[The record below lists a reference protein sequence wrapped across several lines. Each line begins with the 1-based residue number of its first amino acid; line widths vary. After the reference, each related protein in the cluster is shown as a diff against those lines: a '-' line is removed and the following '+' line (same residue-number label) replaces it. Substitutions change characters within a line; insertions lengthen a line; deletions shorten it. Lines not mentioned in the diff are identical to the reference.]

1 MDPVFQPE
9 NFVNRH
15 IGPSA
20 NEIDEMLDVLGY
32 DSLDALSN
40 TVVPDTIL
48 ETDELDLGTAESEYE
63 ALAALRKIA
72 CKNIVNRSLIGQ
84 GYFDTI
90 TPPVIQRNVLENPG
104 WYTAYTPYQP
114 EISQG
119 RLEALLNYQQMVIDL
134 TGMEIANASLLD
146 EASAAAEAMSLARR
160 ISKSKSEKFLVAD
173 TVYPQTLAVI
183 EARAEP
189 LGIEIVICPAEDMGN
204 QGEAFG
210 VLLQYPDADGAVKDY
225 GALTTALKKSGTLIC
240 VATDLLALTLLTP
253 PGEWGADIVLGSS
266 QRFGVPLGFGGPHAA
281 FFATHDAYKRSVP
294 GRIVGVSED
303 ADGKPAYRLALQT
316 REQHIRRDKATSN
329 ICTAQVLLANM
340 AGFYAVWHGPEGL
353 KAIAERVHA
362 YTVVL
367 ASALEQAGYKVT
379 PQFFDSLTIETGPKT
394 AEIIKAALEHGIN
407 LNTGR
412 AESVALSLDE
422 KTTAVEI
429 RTLCQIFGVAE
440 PDFKTAPRACI
451 PTALQRKSAYLT
463 HPVFQIHRSETEML
477 RYLKALEDKDIALN
491 RSMIPLGSCTM
502 KLNATAEMMPITW
515 PEFAN
520 IHPFAPTDQ
529 TEGYR
534 ELITGLE
541 DMLSAI
547 TGFDGVSL
555 QPNSGATGE
564 YAGLLAIKAWHDSRG
579 DTKRNICLIP
589 QSAHGTN
596 PASAVLAGMK
606 VVVIKCDDKGNVDLT
621 DLAAKAE
628 QHADTLSALMVTY
641 PSTHGVFEHDIVE
654 ICEIIHRHGGQVYMD
669 GANLNA
675 MVGLAKPGKFGAD
688 VMHMNLHKTF
698 CIPHGGGGPGVGPI
712 GVAKHLTPFL
722 PGHPV
727 IKTGGDQAI
736 APLTAAPYGSALIL
750 TISWM
755 YIKMMGAAGLK
766 KATQVA
772 ILNANYLAHRLNQG
786 YNILYTGHQ
795 GLVAHECILDTR
807 RFKNDLDIS
816 VDDIAK
822 RLMDFGFHAPTMS
835 FPVVHTLMVEPT
847 ESESKDEL
855 DRFADVMLEIRNE
868 IQAIAD
874 GKISVEDSPLRHA
887 PHNLARVCGNDWQ
900 RVYSREQAAFPLPYL
915 RAQKYWPPVSRIDNA
930 LGDRNFICTCPP
942 LDAYEDQNHDEAA

>member
-1 MDPVFQPE
+1 MDPVLQPE
-9 NFVNRH
+9 NFINRH
-15 IGPSA
+15 IGPSED
-20 NEIDEMLDVLGY
+20 EINAMLAELGY
-32 DSLDALSN
+32 DSLDHLSN
-40 TVVPDTIL
+40 TVVPASIL
-48 ETDELDLGTAESEYE
+48 DADALDLDAAHSEYQ
-63 ALAALRKIA
+63 ALTALRKMA
-72 CKNIVNRSLIGQ
+72 DKNIVNRSLIGQ

-90 TPPVIQRNVLENPG
+90 TPPIIQRNVLENPG

-119 RLEALLNYQQMVIDL
+119 RLEALLNYQQMIIDL

-146 EASAAAEAMSLARR
+146 EASAAAEAMSLAKR
-160 ISKSKSEKFLVAD
+160 ISKSKSKRFLVAD

-183 EARAEP
+183 QARAEP
-189 LGIEIVICPAEDMGN
+189 LDIEIITCPAEEMAAEDD
-204 QGEAFG
+204 FYG
-210 VLLQYPDADGAVKDY
+210 VLLQYPDATGEVKDHSTLAASLKDKGAV
-225 GALTTALKKSGTLIC
+225 IC

-303 ADGKPAYRLALQT
+303 ASGKPAYRLALQT

-340 AGFYAVWHGPEGL
+340 AGFYAVWHGPDGL
-353 KAIAERVHA
+353 KAIAERVHT
-362 YTVVL
+362 YTALL
-367 ASALEQAGYKVT
+367 AGQLEQAGYQVT
-379 PQFFDSLTIETGPKT
+379 GQFFDTVTITTGDKT
-394 AEIIKAALEHGIN
+394 DAILDAAEQAGIN
-407 LNTGR
+407 LNKQNDTTL
-412 AESVALSLDE
+412 SLSLDE
-422 KTTAVEI
+422 KTDADEI
-429 RTLCQIFGVAE
+429 RLLCSVFDCAV
-440 PDFKTAPRACI
+440 PDFATRPAARLPKN
-451 PTALQRKSAYLT
+451 LQRKSAYLT
-463 HPVFQIHRSETEML
+463 HPVFHIHRSETEML
-477 RYLKALEDKDIALN
+477 RYLKSLEDKDIALN

-502 KLNATAEMMPITW
+502 KLNATAEMMPVTW

-520 IHPFAPTDQ
+520 IHPFAPAAQ
-529 TEGYR
+529 TAGYR

-541 DMLSAI
+541 DMLAAI

-564 YAGLLAIKAWHDSRG
+564 YAGLLVIQAWHQSRG
-579 DTKRNICLIP
+579 DDHRNICLIP

-596 PASAVLAGMK
+596 PASAVMAGMK
-606 VVVIKCDDKGNVDLT
+606 VVVIKCDDKGNVDLE
-621 DLAAKAE
+621 DLKAKSE
-628 QHADTLSALMVTY
+628 QYANTLAALMVTY
-641 PSTHGVFEHDIVE
+641 PSTHGVFENDIVE
-654 ICEIIHRHGGQVYMD
+654 ICEIIHRNGGQVYMD

-675 MVGLAKPGKFGAD
+675 MVGLAKPGAFGAD

-712 GVAKHLTPFL
+712 GVGAHLKPFL
-722 PGHPV
+722 PSHPV
-727 IKTGGDQAI
+727 VQTGGDQAI

-755 YIKMMGAAGLK
+755 YIKMMGASGLK
-766 KATQVA
+766 KATQIA
-772 ILNANYLAHRLNQG
+772 ILNANYLARRLSHG
-786 YNILYTGHQ
+786 YNILYTGQ
-795 GLVAHECILDTR
+795 DGLVAHECILDTR
-807 RFKNDLDIS
+807 AFKTDLDVS

-835 FPVVHTLMVEPT
+835 WPVVHTLMIEPT

-855 DRFADVMLEIRNE
+855 DRFADAMLEIRNE

-874 GKISVEDSPLRHA
+874 QKINLEDSPLRHA
-887 PHNLARVCGNDWQ
+887 PHSLETICADHWDRQ
-900 RVYSREQAAFPLPYL
+900 YRREQAAFPLPYL

-930 LGDRNFICTCPP
+930 FGDRNFICTCPP
-942 LDAYEDQNHDEAA
+942 LEAYEDTAREAAE